1 MGAHREAAHLVGSL
15 GRRLLLALVLAVLL
29 RRVEVKPGQGE
40 VREGKM
46 KENFEDTIL
55 ISSNAH
61 TPVQERGG
69 ARGDKWLH
77 DTFIR

>member
-1 MGAHREAAHLVGSL
+1 MNTMCWIVNTKDIF
-15 GRRLLLALVLAVLL
+15 VLSENMY
-29 RRVEVKPGQGE
+29 RGK
-40 VREGKM
+40 EGKM
-46 KENFEDTIL
+46 KEDFEDTIL